1 MELTLTDDQQ
11 LLRDTATRF
20 MEATC
25 SLETVRSLIDKSDR
39 TGLPQGYV
47 EEAANLGWFSLLVPE
62 ELGGGSISGNGLRDA
77 AIVAEERGRRLQPG
91 PFVAMNVVASA
102 LAHRGT
108 VQQRQSVLPD
118 VMSGE
123 TIAAWVTND
132 ATGAWAPGDSLSA
145 TIRDDGY
152 VLSGVAGVV
161 QGAADA
167 TWLLVAASSPAGL
180 SQFLVPADSAG
191 VTIRPLD
198 SHDITQ
204 RFATVELSGVELGP
218 EAVVGTVGEAVG
230 DVERQFEIAL
240 SLLVAETLGALDG
253 LFEMTRQ
260 YAIDR
265 IAFGRPIGSYQGIK
279 YQLADMSLSIEAAH
293 AISAAA
299 TKAVQTGQSDAGEVA
314 SMAKAWLGDIGI
326 EVAQGCFQIF
336 AGIGYTWE
344 HDLHLFLR
352 RITMNGLLLGQS
364 EWHRERI
371 CTIHGL

>member
-20 MEATC
+20 MEASC

-39 TGLPQGYV
+39 SDLPKGYV
-47 EEAANLGWFSLLVPE
+47 AEAANLGWFSLLVPE
-62 ELGGGSISGNGLRDA
+62 ELGGGSISGSGLRDA
-77 AIVAEERGRRLQPG
+77 AILAEERGRRLQPG

-102 LAHRGT
+102 LAHSGT
-108 VQQRQSVLPD
+108 VQQRESVLPE
-118 VMSGE
+118 VMGGE
-123 TIAAWVTND
+123 AIAAWVVND
-132 ATGAWAPGDSLSA
+132 ATGAWAPGGSLSA
-145 TIRDDGY
+145 ASREDGY
-152 VLSGVAGVV
+152 VLSGVAGVI

-167 TWLLVAASSPAGL
+167 TWLLAVASSPGGL
-180 SQFLVPADSAG
+180 SQFLVPAGGAG

-204 RFATVELSGVELGP
+204 RFATVELNEVALGP
-218 EAVVGTVGEAVG
+218 EAVVGTVGGAVD
-230 DVERQFEIAL
+230 DVERQFQIAL
-240 SLLVAETLGALDG
+240 TLLVAETLGALDG

-260 YAIDR
+260 YAVDR

-299 TKAVQTGQSDAGEVA
+299 TKAVQNGQSDAGEIA

-326 EVAQGCFQIF
+326 DVAQGCFQIF

>member
-25 SLETVRSLIDKSDR
+25 SLETVRSLVDKSDQSD
-39 TGLPQGYV
+39 LPQSYL

-77 AIVAEERGRRLQPG
+77 AILAEERGRRLQPG
-91 PFVAMNVVASA
+91 PFVAMNVVTSA
-102 LAHRGT
+102 LAHSGT
-108 VQQRQSVLPD
+108 AQQRQSVLPD
-118 VMSGE
+118 VMSGAAM
-123 TIAAWVTND
+123 AAWVAND
-132 ATGAWAPGDSLSA
+132 ATGAWAPGASLTA
-145 TIRDDGY
+145 TIADDGY
-152 VLSGVAGVV
+152 VLSGVAGVI

-167 TWLLVAASSPAGL
+167 TWLLVVASSPAGL
-180 SQFLVPADSAG
+180 SQFLVPADGGG

-218 EAVVGTVGEAVG
+218 EAVVGTVGGADDDIEQ
-230 DVERQFEIAL
+230 QFQMAL
-240 SLLVAETLGALDG
+240 TLLVAETLGALDG

-260 YAIDR
+260 YAVDR
-265 IAFGRPIGSYQGIK
+265 VAFGRPIGSYQGIK

-299 TKAVQTGQSDAGEVA
+299 TKAVQNRQSDAGEIA

>member
-1 MELTLTDDQQ
+1 VELTLTDDQQ

-20 MEATC
+20 MQAAC
-25 SLETVRSLIDKSDR
+25 PLETVR
-39 TGLPQGYV
+39 GLVDEGSQTDLPAGYW

-62 ELGGGSISGNGLRDA
+62 EFGGGSISGNGLRDA
-77 AIVAEERGRRLQPG
+77 AILAEERGRRLQPG
-91 PFVAMNVVASA
+91 PFVGVNLVASA
-102 LAHRGT
+102 LANSGMAS
-108 VQQRQSVLPD
+108 QRESVLPTI
-118 VMSGE
+118 MGGE
-123 TIAAWVTND
+123 ASAAWLAND
-132 ATGAWAPGDSLSA
+132 ATGAWAPGGSISVTARGDEF
-145 TIRDDGY
+145 
-152 VLSGVAGVV
+152 VLSGIAGVV
-161 QGAADA
+161 QGAAGA
-167 TWLLVAASSPAGL
+167 AWLLVVASGPGGL
-180 SQFLVPADSAG
+180 SQFLIPADRDG
-191 VTIRPLD
+191 VTVRPLQ

-204 RFATVELSGVELGP
+204 RYATVELSEVHVGP
-218 EAVVGTVGEAVG
+218 EALLGTIGGADAEI
-230 DVERQFEIAL
+230 ERQFQVAL
-240 SLLVAETLGALDG
+240 TLLVAETLGALDG

-260 YAIDR
+260 YALDR

-293 AISAAA
+293 AVSAAA
-299 TKAVQTGQSDAGEVA
+299 TKAVQGGQSDAGEVA

>member
-1 MELTLTDDQQ
+1 
-11 LLRDTATRF
+11 
-20 MEATC
+20 
-25 SLETVRSLIDKSDR
+25 
-39 TGLPQGYV
+39 
-47 EEAANLGWFSLLVPE
+47 
-62 ELGGGSISGNGLRDA
+62 
-77 AIVAEERGRRLQPG
+77 
-91 PFVAMNVVASA
+91 
-102 LAHRGT
+102 
-108 VQQRQSVLPD
+108 
-118 VMSGE
+118 MSGE
-123 TIAAWVTND
+123 AIAAWLTND
-132 ATGAWAPGDSLSA
+132 VTGAWAPGSSIGA
-145 TIRDDGY
+145 TTRDGDH
-152 VLSGVAGVV
+152 VLSGVSGVI

-167 TWLLVAASSPAGL
+167 TWLLVVASSPAGL
-180 SQFLVPADSAG
+180 SQFLVPAPSAG
-191 VTIRPLD
+191 VTVRPLD

-204 RFATVELSGVELGP
+204 RFATVELNEVEVGP
-218 EAVVGTVGEAVG
+218 EAVVGTVGGAVD
-230 DVERQFEIAL
+230 DVERQFRIAL
-240 SLLVAETLGALDG
+240 TLQVAETLGALDG

-265 IAFGRPIGSYQGIK
+265 IAFGRPIGSYQGVK

-299 TKAVQTGQSDAGEVA
+299 TKAVQYGQSDAGEVA
-314 SMAKAWLGDIGI
+314 SMAKAWVGDIGI

>member
-20 MEATC
+20 MDATC
-25 SLETVRSLIDKSDR
+25 PLETVRRLFDEGPGTD
-39 TGLPQGYV
+39 LPQGYLR
-47 EEAANLGWFSLLVPE
+47 EAAELGWFSLLVPE
-62 ELGGGSISGNGLRDA
+62 ELGGGSISGEGLRDA

-102 LAHRGT
+102 LARAGT
-108 VQQRQSVLPD
+108 ASQRDSILPAI
-118 VMSGE
+118 MAGE
-123 TIAAWVTND
+123 VAAWVAND
-132 ATGAWAPGDSLSA
+132 ATGTWAPGASMTA
-145 TIRDDGY
+145 TPRDEGF
-152 VLSGVAGVV
+152 VLSGTAGVI
-161 QGAADA
+161 QGASQA
-167 TWLLVAASSPAGL
+167 TWLLVVASGPDGL
-180 SQFLVPADSAG
+180 SQYVVSTDRPG
-191 VTIRPLD
+191 VVVHPLE

-204 RFATVELSGVELGP
+204 RFGTVELHDVQVGP
-218 EAVVGTVGEAVG
+218 ESLVGHHGQAAAEI
-230 DVERQFEIAL
+230 EHQLQIAL
-240 SLLVAETLGALDG
+240 VLSVAETLGAVAC

-260 YAIDR
+260 YAVDR

-293 AISAAA
+293 AVSVGATRGVQSAHA
-299 TKAVQTGQSDAGEVA
+299 DAGEVA

-352 RITMNGLLLGQS
+352 RITMNGLLFGQS

-371 CTIHGL
+371 CANQGL

>member
-11 LLRDTATRF
+11 LLRDTSTRF
-20 MEATC
+20 METAC
-25 SLETVRSLIDKSDR
+25 SLETVRSLVDKSDP
-39 TGLPQGYV
+39 TDLPQSYV
-47 EEAANLGWFSLLVPE
+47 QEAANLGWFSLLVPE
-62 ELGGGSISGNGLRDA
+62 EFGGGSISGNGLRDA
-77 AIVAEERGRRLQPG
+77 AILAEERGRRLQPG
-91 PFVAMNVVASA
+91 PFVSMNVVASA
-102 LAHRGT
+102 LANSGT
-108 VQQRQSVLPD
+108 AQQRESVLPE

-123 TIAAWVTND
+123 AVAAWVAND
-132 ATGAWAPGDSLSA
+132 ATGSWAPGASVVA
-145 TIRDDGY
+145 TISDDGF
-152 VLSGVAGVV
+152 VLSGVAGVI
-161 QGAADA
+161 QSAADA
-167 TWLLVAASSPAGL
+167 TWLLVAASSSTGL
-180 SQFLVPADSAG
+180 SQFLVPVGTAG

-204 RFATVELSGVELGP
+204 RFATVELNGVELGA
-218 EAVVGTVGEAVG
+218 EAVVGTVGGAV
-230 DVERQFEIAL
+230 DDIERQFQIAL
-240 SLLVAETLGALDG
+240 TLLVAETLGAIDG

-265 IAFGRPIGSYQGIK
+265 IAFGRPIGSYQGVK

-299 TKAVQTGQSDAGEVA
+299 TKAVQNGQSDAGEVA

>member
-20 MEATC
+20 MEAAC
-25 SLETVRSLIDKSDR
+25 SLETVRGLVETSVR
-39 TGLPQGYV
+39 TDLPEKYMQ
-47 EEAANLGWFSLLVPE
+47 EAAELGWFSLLVPE
-62 ELGGGSISGNGLRDA
+62 EFGGGSISGHGLRDA
-77 AIVAEERGRRLQPG
+77 AILAEERGRRLQPG

-102 LAHRGT
+102 LAASGT
-108 VQQRQSVLPD
+108 TQQREAVLPE

-123 TIAAWVTND
+123 AIAAWLVND
-132 ATGAWAPGDSLSA
+132 ANGAWAPGNTLTA
-145 TIRDDGY
+145 TGRNDGY
-152 VLSGVAGVV
+152 VLSGVAGVT

-167 TWLLVAASSPAGL
+167 TWLLAVASSPGGL
-180 SQFLVPADSAG
+180 SQFLIPADTAG
-191 VTIRPLD
+191 VTIRPLV

-204 RFATVELSGVELGP
+204 RFATVELNDVELGP
-218 EAVVGTVGEAVG
+218 DTLVGTFGGAAP
-230 DVERQFEIAL
+230 DVEQQFQVAL
-240 SLLVAETLGALDG
+240 TLLVAETLGALDG

-265 IAFGRPIGSYQGIK
+265 IAFGRPIGSYQGVK
-279 YQLADMSLSIEAAH
+279 YQLADMSLSIEASH
-293 AISAAA
+293 AISTAA
-299 TKAVQTGQSDAGEVA
+299 TKAVQNGQSDAGEVA
-314 SMAKAWLGDIGI
+314 SMAKAWLGEIGVD
-326 EVAQGCFQIF
+326 VAQGCFQIF

-352 RITMNGLLLGQS
+352 RITMNELLLGQA

>member
-20 MEATC
+20 MEDAC
-25 SLETVRSLIDKSDR
+25 SLETVRSLIDQGDR
-39 TGLPQGYV
+39 TDLPRDYA

-77 AIVAEERGRRLQPG
+77 AILAEERGRRLQPG

-102 LAHRGT
+102 LAHSGT
-108 VQQRQSVLPD
+108 AQQRETVLPA

-123 TIAAWVTND
+123 AIAVWLAND
-132 ATGAWAPGDSLSA
+132 AIGAWAPGSSLTA
-145 TIRDDGY
+145 TSRDDGY
-152 VLSGVAGVV
+152 LLSGVAGVI

-167 TWLLVAASSPAGL
+167 TWLLVVASSPAGL

-191 VTIRPLD
+191 VTVRPLD

-204 RFATVELSGVELGP
+204 RFATVELDQVHVGP
-218 EAVVGTVGEAVG
+218 ETIVGTVGGAVD
-230 DVERQFEIAL
+230 DVEWHFQIAL
-240 SLLVAETLGALDG
+240 TLLVAETLGALDG

-260 YAIDR
+260 YAVDR
-265 IAFGRPIGSYQGIK
+265 IAFGRPIGSYQGVK

-299 TKAVQTGQSDAGEVA
+299 TKAVQNGQSDAGEVA

-326 EVAQGCFQIF
+326 EVAQGCFQVF

>member
-20 MEATC
+20 MEAAC

-39 TGLPQGYV
+39 TDLPESYV
-47 EEAANLGWFSLLVPE
+47 REAANLGWFSLLVPE
-62 ELGGGSISGNGLRDA
+62 ELGGGSISGHGLRDA
-77 AIVAEERGRRLQPG
+77 AILAEERGRRLQPG
-91 PFVAMNVVASA
+91 PFVPMNVVANA
-102 LAHRGT
+102 LATSGT
-108 VQQRQSVLPD
+108 AQQREDVLPD

-123 TIAAWVTND
+123 AIAVWVAND
-132 ATGAWAPGDSLSA
+132 ATGAWAPGASVSA
-145 TIRDDGY
+145 TTREGGF
-152 VLSGVAGVV
+152 VLSGLAGVV
-161 QGAADA
+161 QSAADA
-167 TWLLVAASSPAGL
+167 AWLLVVASASDGL
-180 SQFLVPADSAG
+180 SQFLVPADTAG
-191 VTIRPLD
+191 VIIRPLD
-198 SHDITQ
+198 SHDVTQ
-204 RFATVELSGVELGP
+204 RFATVEFADVALGP
-218 EAVVGTVGEAVG
+218 EAAVGTVGGAAD
-230 DVERQFEIAL
+230 DVERQFQIAL
-240 SLLVAETLGALDG
+240 TLLVAETLGTLDG

-265 IAFGRPIGSYQGIK
+265 VAFGRPIGSYQGVK
-279 YQLADMSLSIEAAH
+279 YQLADMSLSIESSH
-293 AISAAA
+293 AISTAA
-299 TKAVQTGQSDAGEVA
+299 TKAVQNGQSDAGEIA

-326 EVAQGCFQIF
+326 DVAQGCFQIF

>member
-1 MELTLTDDQQ
+1 VELTLTDDQQ
-11 LLRDTATRF
+11 LLRETATRF
-20 MEATC
+20 MQAAC
-25 SLETVRSLIDKSDR
+25 PLETVRSLVDEGSR
-39 TGLPQGYV
+39 TDLPSGYL

-62 ELGGGSISGNGLRDA
+62 EFGGGSISGDGLRDA
-77 AIVAEERGRRLQPG
+77 AILAEERGRRLQPG
-91 PFVAMNVVASA
+91 PFIAMNVVASVLANSGTANQREGA
-102 LAHRGT
+102 LPAI
-108 VQQRQSVLPD
+108 
-118 VMSGE
+118 MSGE
-123 TIAAWVTND
+123 ASAAWVAND
-132 ATGAWAPGDSLSA
+132 ATGVWAPGGSISVA
-145 TIRDDGY
+145 TRGDDFL
-152 VLSGVAGVV
+152 LSGIAGVV
-161 QGAADA
+161 QGGIGA
-167 TWLLVAASSPAGL
+167 TCLLVVASGSDGL
-180 SQFLVPADSAG
+180 SQFLIPADRDG

-204 RFATVELSGVELGP
+204 RYATVELSEVQVGP
-218 EAVVGTVGEAVG
+218 EALLGAVG
-230 DVERQFEIAL
+230 GADAEVERQFQIAL
-240 SLLVAETLGALDG
+240 TLLVAETLGALDG

-260 YAIDR
+260 YAVDR

-293 AISAAA
+293 SVSAAA
-299 TKAVQTGQSDAGEVA
+299 TKAVQRGQSDAGEVA

>member
-1 MELTLTDDQQ
+1 MELTLTDDQE
-11 LLRDTATRF
+11 LLRDTAVRF
-20 MEATC
+20 MEAAC
-25 SLETVRSLIDKSDR
+25 PLETVRRHFDEGGTD
-39 TGLPQGYV
+39 LPPDYLRD
-47 EEAANLGWFSLLVPE
+47 AAELGWFSLLVPE
-62 ELGGGSISGNGLRDA
+62 EFGGGSISGDGLRDA

-91 PFVAMNVVASA
+91 PFVAMNVVAGA
-102 LAHRGT
+102 LARRGT
-108 VQQRQSVLPD
+108 SAQRDGILPA
-118 VMSGE
+118 VMAGGSA
-123 TIAAWVTND
+123 AAWVAND
-132 ATGAWAPGDSLSA
+132 ATGAWAPGASITA
-145 TIRDDGY
+145 APRDGGF
-152 VLSGVAGVV
+152 VLSGTSAVI
-161 QGAADA
+161 QGASQAA
-167 TWLLVAASSPAGL
+167 WLLVVATGPDGL
-180 SQFLVPADSAG
+180 SQFLVAADLPG
-191 VTIRPLD
+191 VVVHALD

-204 RFATVELSGVELGP
+204 RFGRVELNDVHVGP
-218 EAVVGTVGEAVG
+218 ESLLGQSGQAAA
-230 DVERQFEIAL
+230 DVEQQLVEAL
-240 SLLVAETLGALDG
+240 VLSVAETLGALAG

-299 TKAVQTGQSDAGEVA
+299 TKAVQGGQADAGEVA

-352 RITMNGLLLGQS
+352 RITMNGLLFGQS

-371 CTIHGL
+371 CSIQGL

>member
-11 LLRDTATRF
+11 LLRDTAIRF
-20 MEATC
+20 MEASC

-39 TGLPQGYV
+39 SDLPDNYL

-62 ELGGGSISGNGLRDA
+62 DAGGGSISGHGLRDA
-77 AIVAEERGRRLQPG
+77 AILAEERGRRLQPG

-102 LAHRGT
+102 LAESGT
-108 VQQRQSVLPD
+108 AEQRQNVLPA
-118 VMSGE
+118 VMGGE
-123 TIAAWVTND
+123 ASAAWVAND
-132 ATGAWAPGDSLSA
+132 ATGTWAPGGSLSA
-145 TIRDDGY
+145 TSRDGGV
-152 VLSGVAGVV
+152 VLSGTAGVI

-167 TWLLVAASSPAGL
+167 TWLLVVASSPGGL
-180 SQFLVPADSAG
+180 SQFLIPADTAG

-204 RFATVELSGVELGP
+204 RFATVELRDVRLGP
-218 EAVVGTVGEAVG
+218 DAVVGTVGGADD
-230 DVERQFEIAL
+230 DVERQFQIAL
-240 SLLVAETLGALDG
+240 TLLVAETLGALDG
-253 LFEMTRQ
+253 LFGMTRQ
-260 YAIDR
+260 YAVDR

-299 TKAVQTGQSDAGEVA
+299 TKAVQNGQSDAGEVA

-371 CTIHGL
+371 CAIHGL

>member
-11 LLRDTATRF
+11 LLRETAIRF
-20 MEATC
+20 MQAAC
-25 SLETVRSLIDKSDR
+25 PLETIRSLVDEKSR
-39 TGLPQGYV
+39 TDLPAGYLQ
-47 EEAANLGWFSLLVPE
+47 EAAELGWFSLLVPE
-62 ELGGGSISGNGLRDA
+62 EFGGGSISGDGLRDA
-77 AIVAEERGRRLQPG
+77 AILAEERGRRLQPG
-91 PFVAMNVVASA
+91 PFIAMNVMASA
-102 LAHRGT
+102 LANGGT
-108 VQQRQSVLPD
+108 ADQRERVLPA

-123 TIAAWVTND
+123 AGAAWLAND
-132 ATGAWAPGDSLSA
+132 ATGAWAPGESISV
-145 TIRDDGY
+145 TPKDDGF

-161 QGAADA
+161 QGAAEA
-167 TWLLVAASSPAGL
+167 TWLLVVASGSDGL
-180 SQFLVPADSAG
+180 SQFLIPADGAG
-191 VTIRPLD
+191 VTIHPLD
-198 SHDITQ
+198 SHDISQ
-204 RFATVELSGVELGP
+204 RFATVELSEVQTGP
-218 EAVVGTVGEAVG
+218 DALVGASGESGA
-230 DVERQFEIAL
+230 DIERQFQIAL
-240 SLLVAETLGALDG
+240 TLLVAETLGALDG

-260 YAIDR
+260 YAVDR

-293 AISAAA
+293 AVSTAA
-299 TKAVQTGQSDAGEVA
+299 TKAVQNGQSDAGEMA